1 MLPSFP
7 TAGRREDVPNL
18 RAWFLVLAAL
28 SRGGWWEME
37 RGEVVEGFPLPLW
50 HTRRGTHVPVP
61 LLTRVLAVDPFSH
74 PTTPSRE

>member
-18 RAWFLVLAAL
+18 RAWFLVLTAL

-37 RGEVVEGFPLPLW
+37 RGEVVEGLSSS
-50 HTRRGTHVPVP
+50 PVAHKTWYP
-61 LLTRVLAVDPFSH
+61 RPCAPPH
-74 PTTPSRE
+74 QGACC